1 MKIRG
6 RISGQTI
13 LLDTL
18 PGLPMDQRV
27 EVDITPV
34 EDTTETGE
42 ARKDEVRAREPASKR
57 KRGGRF
63 AEMGISQEALE
74 ARIATE
80 PRFEFIRR
88 ADEHRKKREKL
99 WGGKSDMTTQWVR
112 EDRDR

>member
-1 MKIRG
+1 M
-6 RISGQTI
+6 
-13 LLDTL
+13 LDTL

-34 EDTTETGE
+34 EDATETAE
-42 ARKDEVRAREPASKR
+42 AQKDETDTHDPAQKR

-88 ADEHRKKREKL
+88 ADEHRKKRGKL

>member
-27 EVDITPV
+27 EVDIKPV
-34 EDTTETGE
+34 EDTAETAE
-42 ARKDEVRAREPASKR
+42 ARNDEADTQEPAQKR

-63 AEMGISQEALE
+63 AEMGISQEELE

-88 ADEHRKKREKL
+88 ADEHRKKMDRRRE
-99 WGGKSDMTTQWVR
+99 GKSDMTTQWIR

>member
-34 EDTTETGE
+34 EDTETEDPE
-42 ARKDEVRAREPASKR
+42 DEDSPEPAQKR
-57 KRGGRF
+57 KRGHSQMTLHGHIPRRVGRPLSEPQF
-63 AEMGISQEALE
+63 AHQTSRRTQEAGK
-74 ARIATE
+74 IA
-80 PRFEFIRR
+80 
-88 ADEHRKKREKL
+88 
-99 WGGKSDMTTQWVR
+99 
-112 EDRDR
+112 